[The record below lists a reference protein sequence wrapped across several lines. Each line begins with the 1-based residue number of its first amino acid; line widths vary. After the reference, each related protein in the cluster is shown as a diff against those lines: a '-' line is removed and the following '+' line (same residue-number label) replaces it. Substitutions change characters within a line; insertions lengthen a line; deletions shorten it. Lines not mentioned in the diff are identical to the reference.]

1 MKVFFQLITCML
13 TGLISFAQDTLETRI
28 ILIGDA
34 GQFING
40 RQPVLE
46 AVKKTMPFDKKTS
59 IIYLG
64 DNLYKNG
71 LPDDAFPN
79 YNVIKMP
86 LDSQAIMAQGS
97 DATVYM
103 IPGNHDWN
111 NGAANGYEAILR
123 QQNYLKSL
131 NIKNFNYY
139 PIGGCPGPVEINV
152 SPNVVLVMY
161 DSQWWVHPYD
171 KPGIESDCPYK
182 TEDEFLTQLED
193 ILSRN
198 YKKLVVLASH
208 HPFRS
213 YGIHGGY
220 FKLKQYIFP
229 FTDAKPNL
237 YIPLPIIG
245 TIYPIT
251 RGVFG
256 TAEDLKHPLYQN
268 LIRKVEGVV
277 RGHPNVVFVSGHE
290 HALELIRDSG
300 YNFIVSGSASKST
313 RVSNGKNSL
322 YHSPKNGFA
331 TLDISTRKNVTAAFY
346 TVDPKSSDT
355 DKITKTFDEGIL
367 DFSKIP
373 EPEKDSVTEIVPVFK
388 DSVTAQAS
396 QRYDSASGSRQFFIG
411 KNYRK
416 EWSTPVS
423 FKVFNV
429 AKEKGGLTIKSLGGG
444 KQTKSLRLV
453 DKKGKEWTLRS
464 IDKDPEKAL
473 PENLRGTLANDIAQ
487 DLVSAGYPYGALIV
501 PELSKAAGVLTS
513 SPEFFY
519 VPDDP
524 ALGYYRKAFANTICL
539 LEDRE
544 PTLDGSDTK
553 TTATVISERV
563 EDNDH
568 LIDQRSVLKARLLD
582 MLIGDFD
589 RHFDQWKWGVRDSG
603 KGKTYYPVPRD
614 RDQAFF
620 NSDGLFI
627 NYASR
632 FHLKHLQGFKKD
644 IPDIN
649 WFNWIDRDFDRFFL
663 NELDEKD
670 WTSIT
675 DSFVNAVNDA
685 VIQKAVSS
693 LPGKIYN
700 ISGQTIIDKL
710 KSRRDV
716 LQKKV
721 LTYYKFLSKV
731 VSVPGSNK
739 AEYFRIKKAGNG
751 VQVIMYDENKRRD
764 TTVVEYNRIFDPK
777 ATREIRLYGLN
788 SADQFV
794 IDPDVKSDIQLR
806 IIGGKGK
813 DSFDLRGQL
822 KNNLYDYKQD
832 SNGLINAN
840 HTKVNFSN
848 DIVVNGY
855 NVVEHNYNYYK
866 FPQINFGY
874 NSDDGPLVGLGFAS
888 RTYGFRKD
896 PYATNQRF
904 SGLYAPSKGAY
915 QIRYNGVFNSV
926 LAGKDILV
934 NAALVNPTL
943 NNFYGF
949 GNYTEKIN
957 TLDFYRVRYN
967 YLSAD
972 VLLRKRFNE
981 ILEIS
986 LGPTYYHYWNDYNDN
1001 KNRILSQPQAIGSDS
1016 SNIYATKD
1024 FLGAKLRM
1032 DVNYID
1038 KELFP
1043 TRGVLW
1049 YTELSSVA
1057 GLNDKSK
1064 SLTKVTTDMQVYA
1077 PLVRPNKLV
1086 AVLKLGAGH
1095 IFSDKFD
1102 YFQALNLGSNNFLRG
1117 FRKNRYSGSS
1127 LVYSSAE
1134 VRIKLF
1140 NSASY
1145 ILPGDFG
1152 LIGFYDIGKVWQNG
1166 QSSKQWHSS
1175 FGPGFYIVPF
1185 NLVMVSGTYGFSD
1198 EDRIFNF
1205 TIGAK
1210 FNLTF

>member
-1 MKVFFQLITCML
+1 MKFFCPLIACTLASFML
-13 TGLISFAQDTLETRI
+13 FGQDTLESRI
-28 ILIGDA
+28 VLIGDA
-34 GQFING
+34 GQFIG
-40 RQPVLE
+40 GKQPVLE
-46 AVKKTMPFDKKTS
+46 AVKKTIPFDKKTT
-59 IIYLG
+59 IVFLG

-71 LPDDAFPN
+71 LPDDALPN
-79 YNVIKMP
+79 YNLIKAP
-86 LDSQAIMAQGS
+86 LDSQATMAKGS

-103 IPGNHDWN
+103 VPGNHDWN
-111 NGAANGYEAILR
+111 NGSANGYVAILR
-123 QQNYLKSL
+123 QQNYLRSL

-139 PIGGCPGPVEINV
+139 PVGGCPGPVEINV
-152 SPNVVLVMY
+152 APDVVLVLY

-198 YKKLVVLASH
+198 YKKLVILASH

-251 RGVFG
+251 RAVFG

-268 LIRKVEGVV
+268 LIQKVEGVV
-277 RGHPNVVFVSGHE
+277 KGHPNVIYVAGHE
-290 HALELIRDSG
+290 HALELIKDSS
-300 YNFIVSGSASKST
+300 YNFIVSGSGSKST
-313 RVSNGKNSL
+313 RVSSGKNSL

-331 TLDISTRKNVTAAFY
+331 TLDISTKKNVTASFY
-346 TVDPKSSDT
+346 TVDPTSADSDRV
-355 DKITKTFDEGIL
+355 KKTFNEGIL

-373 EPEKDSVTEIVPVFK
+373 EPKKDSVDEIIPVFK
-388 DSVTAQAS
+388 DSVIAQAS
-396 QRYDSASGSRQFFIG
+396 KRYDSASGLKQFFNG

-416 EWSTPVS
+416 EWSTPVG
-423 FKVFNV
+423 FKVFNIK
-429 AKEKGGLTIKSLGGG
+429 KEKGGLTIKALGGG

-453 DKKGKEWTLRS
+453 DKSGKEWTLRS

-501 PELSKAAGVLTS
+501 PELAKAAGVLTS
-513 SPEFFY
+513 SPEYFY

-568 LIDQRSVLKARLLD
+568 LIDQRSVLRARLLD

-620 NSDGLFI
+620 NSDGLLI
-627 NYASR
+627 KYATR
-632 FHLKHLQGFKKD
+632 FNLKHLQGFKKN
-644 IPDIN
+644 IPDVN
-649 WFNWIDRDFDRFFL
+649 WFNWIERDFDRFFL
-663 NELDEKD
+663 NELDEQD
-670 WTSIT
+670 WRNIT
-675 DSFVNAVNDA
+675 DSFVNAVNDD
-685 VIQKAVSS
+685 VIQKAVAA
-693 LPGKIYN
+693 LPPQIYA
-700 ISGQTIIDKL
+700 ISGQTITDKL

-716 LQKKV
+716 LQKDA
-721 LTYYKFLSKV
+721 LIYYKFLSKI
-731 VSVPGSNK
+731 VSIPGSNK
-739 AEYFRIKKAGNG
+739 AEYFRIKKAAKG
-751 VQVIMYDENKRRD
+751 VQVTMYDENKRRD
-764 TTVVEYNRIFDPK
+764 TTVIEYDRIFDPK
-777 ATREIRLYGLN
+777 VTDEIRLYGLN
-788 SADQFV
+788 SADQFE
-794 IDPDVKSDIQLR
+794 IDPDVKSGIRVR
-806 IIGGKGK
+806 IIGGKGR

-822 KNNLYDYKQD
+822 PNNLYDYKQD

-855 NVVEHNYNYYK
+855 NVVENKYNYYK
-866 FPQINFGY
+866 FPQLNLGY
-874 NSDDGPLVGLGFAS
+874 NVDDGPLIGLGFAS
-888 RTYGFRKD
+888 RTYGFRKE
-896 PYATNQRF
+896 PYSTNQRF
-904 SGLYAPSKGAY
+904 STLYAASKGAY
-915 QIRYNGVFNSV
+915 QLRYNGIFNSV
-926 LAGKDILV
+926 YAGKDLLI
-934 NAALVNPTL
+934 NAELVNPTL

-949 GNYTEKIN
+949 GNETVKSN
-957 TLDFYRVRYN
+957 TLDFYRVRYS

-972 VLLRKRFNE
+972 MLLRKRFNE

-986 LGPTYYHYWNDYNDN
+986 VGPTYYHYWNDYNDN
-1001 KNRILSQPQAIGSDS
+1001 KNRILGQPQFIGSDS
-1016 SNIYATKD
+1016 ASIYSTKD
-1024 FLGAKLRM
+1024 FVGAKLRM

-1038 KELFP
+1038 RELFP

-1049 YTELSSVA
+1049 YTELSSVV
-1057 GLNDKSK
+1057 GLNNTSK
-1064 SLTKVTTDMQVYA
+1064 SLTKFTTDMQVYA

-1095 IFSDKFD
+1095 IFNDKFD

-1127 LVYSSAE
+1127 LVYTSGE

-1140 NSASY
+1140 NSTSY

-1152 LIGFYDIGKVWQNG
+1152 LIGFYDLGKVWQNG